1 MRTLLTTLVLT
12 LCITGAAVA
21 GPSAFAG
28 LTLPLGDLADTADMG
43 YHGGLRLHY
52 PITPLVFSAG
62 PQVAYHRLPGN
73 GDDVTS
79 FLELMASGR
88 VTLPAGP
95 TVFAGLGYALPGGEI
110 GGVDIDGDAEFVWA
124 LGTGTS
130 LMLLDLQAEW
140 HHLGDAD
147 FVTISAGLGF

>member
-1 MRTLLTTLVLT
+1 MRTLLMSLAILLCTTAV
-12 LCITGAAVA
+12 AAA

-28 LTLPLGDLADTADMG
+28 LTLPMGDLGDNADMG
-43 YHGGLRLHY
+43 YHGGVRMHY
-52 PITPLVFSAG
+52 PVTPLVFSAG
-62 PQVAYHRLPGN
+62 PQVAYHRLPGD
-73 GDDVTS
+73 GDDVTT

-88 VTLPAGP
+88 LTLPAGP

-110 GGVDIDGDAEFVWA
+110 GGMDIDGDAEFVWA

-130 LMLLDLQAEW
+130 LLLLDLQAEW